1 MLWWMQMAILVY
13 MFYMSKYV
21 EFMDTVRANSCADVT
36 FLQVKIY
43 VRFVNM
49 VQANSCVHVLHVK
62 ICQIHGYGKSSFL
75 CTWYAFTCENMSSSW
90 IQYEPI
96 LVYSFS
102 HVKMCWIY
110 GYCKSKFLCSSCFY
124 MSKCVEFMDMVRPNF
139 VMYII
144 LHVKIIH
151 EYGKIQF
158 LCTCENILK
167 SWDTIR
173 FNSLCMCFTCRFFVY
188 MFFVLVL
195 PFCCFVLPRSLV
207 LIWKPCIDLKEKF

>member
-1 MLWWMQMAILVY
+1 MLGFWIWYKPILVY

-21 EFMDTVRANSCADVT
+21 EFMDMVRVH
-36 FLQVKIY
+36 Y
-43 VRFVNM
+43 
-49 VQANSCVHVLHVK
+49 CVHGMLLHVK
-62 ICQIHGYGKSSFL
+62 ICRVHGHSMSQFF
-75 CTWYAFTCENMSSSW
+75 CTVF
-90 IQYEPI
+90 
-96 LVYSFS
+96 
-102 HVKMCWIY
+102 H
-110 GYCKSKFLCSSCFY
+110 

-167 SWDTIR
+167 LWDTIR
-173 FNSLCMCFTCRFFVY
+173 FNSLCMCFTSQFFVY

-195 PFCCFVLPRSLV
+195 PFGCFVLPRSLV
-207 LIWKPCIDLKEKF
+207 LIWKPCIDSKEKF

>member
-1 MLWWMQMAILVY
+1 
-13 MFYMSKYV
+13 
-21 EFMDTVRANSCADVT
+21 
-36 FLQVKIY
+36 
-43 VRFVNM
+43 
-49 VQANSCVHVLHVK
+49 VLN
-62 ICQIHGYGKSSFL
+62 L
-75 CTWYAFTCENMSSSW
+75 
-90 IQYEPI
+90 
-96 LVYSFS
+96 
-102 HVKMCWIY
+102 Y

-173 FNSLCMCFTCRFFVY
+173 FNSLCMCFTYQFFVY

-195 PFCCFVLPRSLV
+195 PFGCFVLPRSLV
-207 LIWKPCIDLKEKF
+207 LIWKPCIDSKEKF